1 MICKSQ
7 KCAHKFGGPNQGPI
21 LGSHI
26 TLCLE
31 MSKCQN
37 DKMAKWP
44 NVTIEGVNVPQSYYK
59 AYGTTCPLYA
69 KSKFFN
75 SSAYMYLVVF
85 YVGEYVW
92 V

>member
-1 MICKSQ
+1 M
-7 KCAHKFGGPNQGPI
+7 A
-21 LGSHI
+21 
-26 TLCLE
+26 
-31 MSKCQN
+31 KCQ
-37 DKMAKWP
+37 